1 MYNELKAIDNIVS
14 DIKGITNL
22 ISKTLFNK
30 NYIIILTVMIAVL
43 ISFLSF
49 N

>member
-1 MYNELKAIDNIVS
+1 MFNELKAIDNVVS
-14 DIKGITNL
+14 EIKGVSNF

-30 NYIIILTVMIAVL
+30 NYIIIASVVVVALVTFFSI
-43 ISFLSF
+43 